1 MIIFKSN
8 VRHGMFAPRVTLCVL
23 KLRRLVGGSLIRDNG
38 AWPHS
43 SLMALI
49 GAGVIWQ
56 GNFHPACWANPLPT
70 GPSHQTDLCGE
81 EGTWLSLVLLWGQS
95 MQNVQGT
102 LPTIHLLGQN
112 LG

>member
-1 MIIFKSN
+1 MIILKSK
-8 VRHGMFAPRVTLCVL
+8 VRHGMFAPTLTLCVL
-23 KLRRLVGGSLIRDNG
+23 KLLVGRSLIRDNG

-70 GPSHQTDLCGE
+70 GPSHQTDLCWE
-81 EGTWLSLVLLWGQS
+81 EGTCLSLVLFWGQS
-95 MQNVQGT
+95 MQTIQGT
-102 LPTIHLLGQN
+102 LPTIHLLGQT